1 MERVDLNLVV
11 SLCSGLGS
19 FQVLD
24 DGRRVYVKD
33 EDCLCEWHT
42 ESRAAD
48 HSPQAWQRP

>member
-24 DGRRVYVKD
+24 DGRRPDVN
-33 EDCLCEWHT
+33 LLAT
-42 ESRAAD
+42 RMRA
-48 HSPQAWQRP
+48 QC